1 MKKIASILLIT
12 MILLLAA
19 CGGEAIHD
27 GSSPNVALLIAS
39 RGDKGFNDS
48 AVIGL
53 NVSVVEHGTNL
64 TVLEHENNEANYP
77 KVFMEAVNGRNHMF
91 FTSSMMAGILEE
103 QAVRYQSVK
112 FLMYDG
118 EIDWDRFTEY
128 KKKYAAELKDK
139 GEDKELYDNVF
150 CIVYRANEVSF
161 LAGYLAAS
169 MSETGK
175 IGFVGGMKI
184 PNIEDFVVG
193 FEAGA
198 RHKNPDIF
206 YQVEYAN
213 SFSDLEKGKEI
224 ARGMIENGVDI
235 IFAAAGS
242 VGLGVLDV
250 VAEKNIKMIGVD
262 ADQYAFLMAEGKEDL
277 AKCIITSAMKD
288 IGNVLYGAVDN
299 YTRREVITGKT
310 RTIGLKE
317 GGVSLAK
324 NVYYKEIV
332 PQAIQDEIDELERKI
347 IAGEIEVPT
356 VRPPIADDRKYVPP
370 SEPDKP

>member
-1 MKKIASILLIT
+1 
-12 MILLLAA
+12 
-19 CGGEAIHD
+19 
-27 GSSPNVALLIAS
+27 
-39 RGDKGFNDS
+39 
-48 AVIGL
+48 
-53 NVSVVEHGTNL
+53 
-64 TVLEHENNEANYP
+64 
-77 KVFMEAVNGRNHMF
+77 
-91 FTSSMMAGILEE
+91 
-103 QAVRYQSVK
+103 
-112 FLMYDG
+112 
-118 EIDWDRFTEY
+118 
-128 KKKYAAELKDK
+128 
-139 GEDKELYDNVF
+139 
-150 CIVYRANEVSF
+150 
-161 LAGYLAAS
+161 
-169 MSETGK
+169 
-175 IGFVGGMKI
+175 
-184 PNIEDFVVG
+184 
-193 FEAGA
+193 
-198 RHKNPDIF
+198 
-206 YQVEYAN
+206 
-213 SFSDLEKGKEI
+213 
-224 ARGMIENGVDI
+224 MIENGVDI